1 MSKWICPISF
11 QHWDSQ
17 WQNLH
22 TATQKDG
29 LQNDKSWK
37 LGGSIFFFWE
47 SIPQI
52 QKPKVVFFKAAS
64 CCASPWWHPSKP
76 TRVIAANIP
85 SFVGRIFRFFFPY
98 KMGQRTTKNRT
109 CTGLE
114 PFFFL
119 FQESGSAKTLYS
131 KLQFLPLFLQLKL
144 WRILNK
150 TSWGRRKESTSPG
163 TVYFQSLNS

>member
-1 MSKWICPISF
+1 MNLSNKFSTLRLPVAESTHSNSKRRLTKR
-11 QHWDSQ
+11 QV
-17 WQNLH
+17 LK
-22 TATQKDG
+22 TRG
-29 LQNDKSWK
+29 EY
-37 LGGSIFFFWE
+37 FFFLRE